1 MEVTHKF
8 IFRSCD
14 GGTLIEIDHL
24 LVIAVHKVNLETL
37 DTHLGV
43 VFHHA
48 LHIAVQR
55 PVTSPKHDTHA
66 TLFGVV
72 AQMLHINFGYHL
84 HQIGLLVYRP
94 TLIEDNILYAVA
106 CGEVDIILIGAIVDA
121 RLKIYGNNVG
131 LLVDIFPGED
141 NFYISAGLN
150 FSESKM
156 RCRSRIYKDSGMGAA
171 TTVGGTEYSVS
182 SGDYADIC
190 GKYSWNH
197 AQPYIGI
204 GYQNFLFKGTSLYY
218 SVDFGINFMGSGKL
232 STSSTGNL
240 LYRDSTTDTMKPA
253 TEEVMEKSIRKEG
266 RDFFRIAD
274 DLCVYPVL
282 QFALGARF

>member
-1 MEVTHKF
+1 MLDCHTFNMKT
-8 IFRSCD
+8 SS
-14 GGTLIEIDHL
+14 LI
-24 LVIAVHKVNLETL
+24 
-37 DTHLGV
+37 
-43 VFHHA
+43 A
-48 LHIAVQR
+48 L
-55 PVTSPKHDTHA
+55 A
-66 TLFGVV
+66 TLCALAAPGKDAQNLSFDINVGTQGAGVS
-72 AQMLHINFGYHL
+72 IGYKL
-84 HQIGLLVYRP
+84 NPGVRLRLRGAVLGYSAN
-94 TLIEDNILYAVA
+94 EDW
-106 CGEVDIILIGAIVDA
+106 GDSDA

-131 LLVDIFPGED
+131 LLVDIFPGEG

-156 RCRSRIYKDSGMGAA
+156 RCRSRIYREPGMAA
-171 TTVGGTEYSVS
+171 NAIVGGTEYSVTD
-182 SGDYADIC
+182 GDYADIN

-204 GYQNFLFKGTSLYY
+204 GYQNYLFKGTSLYY

-240 LYRDSTTDTMKPA
+240 LYRDSTTGTMKPA

-266 RDFFRIAD
+266 RDFFKIAD

-282 QFALGARF
+282 QFAIGARF